1 VFLQKLQL
9 VVHHPTV
16 ALALALATFLIAAG
30 AGSAWTSRVRGAE
43 ARRTLVIAV
52 AGIVFLG
59 ALYSAVFDQLLAM
72 LGSWPLPARAGVACL
87 LLVPLAFLMGTPFPI
102 ALRELEEPVVPW
114 AWGINGC
121 ASVVSPALATLLAI
135 DLGLTTVLW
144 LALLAYGLIL
154 CAFPFEAVV
163 ADR

>member
-1 VFLQKLQL
+1 
-9 VVHHPTV
+9 
-16 ALALALATFLIAAG
+16 
-30 AGSAWTSRVRGAE
+30 
-43 ARRTLVIAV
+43 
-52 AGIVFLG
+52 VFLG